1 MKRPSI
7 PRKQAPP
14 SAADRLR
21 ALIADEPKLTEAE
34 LIADLERDLQLPP
47 GFFDEKPDRKS

>member
-7 PRKQAPP
+7 PRKP
-14 SAADRLR
+14 SPQERLR
-21 ALIADEPKLTEAE
+21 ALIADDHKKLTEAE

-47 GFFDEKPDRKS
+47 GVFDHKPERKD

>member
-7 PRKQAPP
+7 PRKLTPAE
-14 SAADRLR
+14 RLR
-21 ALIADEPKLTEAE
+21 AVIADEPKLTEAE

-47 GFFDEKPDRKS
+47 GFFDEKPKGKS